1 MKYFQNKIIIDEVTV
16 QKRRIDIKYSVTGK
30 IKEYVMNTEPYFIEY
45 SEDISKTPKSV
56 AIIPFIANM
65 LPVIWLLDAELIVD
79 ELDESFYNSIVWF
92 KRGYID
98 MYPMI
103 HFDGKL
109 TVNKLINNN
118 YKPSDKTIT
127 LFSGGADS
135 NSTLVSH
142 INEDL
147 TLLTIWGADVYFWD
161 TDGWDNLVKDTK
173 TVAKEFNLT
182 PVFAKSCFKNN
193 LDYEKLNKSVRKSG
207 DNWWHGFQHGLGLI
221 GHFAPL
227 AYKHKYKVCYIPT
240 SPCVTDKRFET
251 CASVPNIDEKVK
263 FCGCGV
269 IHDGY
274 ELNRQER
281 IANVCQYATKH
292 NKKFTLRVCFESI
305 GGKNCGS
312 CEKCLRTLFA
322 LLVEGENPAD
332 YGFDCDVRKAS
343 CVNELVEK
351 VKKFPLPLILV
362 ACWQGIQE
370 EYITRK
376 EQLHA
381 YKKQLEWL
389 ESWDFNKN
397 YQLYLTQEKFK
408 FLKKN
413 YSLTFLKNKIFL
425 KSLSK
430 IAPYKPWRQKLRK
443 LYREV

>member
-1 MKYFQNKIIIDEVTV
+1 MRHFRNKIIVDNVTV
-16 QKRRIDIKYSVTGK
+16 QKNRIDIKYTLTGATN
-30 IKEYVMNTEPYFIEY
+30 EYITNTEAYFIEY

-56 AIIPFIANM
+56 AVIPFIANM
-65 LPVIWLLDAELIVD
+65 LPIAWVLDAELIVD
-79 ELDESFYNSIVWF
+79 EMDESFYNSVVWF

-109 TVNKLINNN
+109 TVKKLIDND
-118 YKPSDKTIT
+118 YKPSKKTIT

-147 TLLTIWGADVYFWD
+147 TLLTIWGADVFFWD
-161 TDGWDNLVKDTK
+161 TAGWDNLVKDTK
-173 TVAKEFNLT
+173 TIAKEFNLT
-182 PVFAKSCFKNN
+182 PAFAKSCFKNN
-193 LDYEKLNKSVRKSG
+193 LNYEKLNKLVRKSG

-227 AYKHKYKVCYIPT
+227 SFKHKYKVCYIPA
-240 SPCVTDKRFET
+240 SPCVSDKRYES
-251 CASVPNIDEKVK
+251 CASTPSIDEKVK
-263 FCGCGV
+263 FCGCSV

-281 IANVCQYATKH
+281 IANVCNYASKH
-292 NKKFTLRVCFESI
+292 KKKFTLRVCFESI

-322 LLVEGENPAD
+322 ILVEGKNPAD
-332 YGFDCDVRKAS
+332 YGFDYDVRTAIS
-343 CVNELVEK
+343 GDELIEK
-351 VKKFPLPLILV
+351 VKKYPLPLILV

-370 EYITRK
+370 QYIAHK
-376 EQLHA
+376 EHLNA
-381 YKKQLEWL
+381 YKKQLSWL
-389 ESWDFNKN
+389 ETWDFNIN
-397 YQLYLTQEKFK
+397 YKLFLKQEKFK

-430 IAPYKPWRQKLRK
+430 IAPFKPWRQKLRK
-443 LYREV
+443 LYREI